1 MKKWVVPILSVLL
14 VCGLVYLSGPF
25 SVFKFRVSSG
35 DRGEEVRTRL
45 TPAAEGEKEEGDSN
59 GVQIL
64 KKIQEQLD
72 EWLKS
77 INDRIESEEVSRL
90 EVRFLEIL
98 RNILEWIKEKVDKK
112 IESSK
117 GKGPKE
123 KDPREKGPFKDI

>member
-25 SVFKFRVSSG
+25 SVFKIHVSSA
-35 DRGEEVRTRL
+35 DRGEEVRPRL
-45 TPAAEGEKEEGDSN
+45 TPAAEKEKEEGDSS
-59 GVQIL
+59 GVQLL
-64 KKIQEQLD
+64 KRIQEQLD

-98 RNILEWIKEKVDKK
+98 RNILEWIKEKVDKM

-123 KDPREKGPFKDI
+123 KGPREKGPFKDI